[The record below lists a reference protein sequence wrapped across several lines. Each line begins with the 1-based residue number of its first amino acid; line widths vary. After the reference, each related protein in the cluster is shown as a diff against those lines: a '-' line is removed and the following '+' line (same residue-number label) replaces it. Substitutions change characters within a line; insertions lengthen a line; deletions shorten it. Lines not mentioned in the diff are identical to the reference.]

1 MNIEAIRNY
10 ESTNLFSEM
19 DHTKGTKRFKK
30 LWFKLDLVTQKIIFC
45 VSTKNF
51 PMDENEFTFTD
62 LESAVNLYTRLSF
75 TV

>member
-1 MNIEAIRNY
+1 MSIEAIRNY

-45 VSTKNF
+45 VS
-51 PMDENEFTFTD
+51 MDENEFTFTD
-62 LESAVNLYTRLSF
+62 LESAVNFYTR
-75 TV
+75 

>member
-45 VSTKNF
+45 VST
-51 PMDENEFTFTD
+51 DENEFTFTD
-62 LESAVNLYTRLSF
+62 LESAVNLYLKIK
-75 TV
+75 V

>member
-45 VSTKNF
+45 VST
-51 PMDENEFTFTD
+51 DENEFTFTD

-75 TV
+75 NS